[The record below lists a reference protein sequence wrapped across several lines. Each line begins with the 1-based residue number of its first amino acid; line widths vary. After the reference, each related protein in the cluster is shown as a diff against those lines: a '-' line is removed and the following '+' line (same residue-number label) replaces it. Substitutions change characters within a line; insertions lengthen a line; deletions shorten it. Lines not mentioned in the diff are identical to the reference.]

1 MTARLARRDVNRG
14 ADGHV
19 RGFTLLEVVL
29 ALSIA
34 FGLLVVVLYY
44 YQQAALLRDSTL
56 RSATG
61 LAAVRLCM
69 DRLATELRTASAQPD
84 TFRGGPQDLEFLQC
98 GLPEPETGSPTGS
111 SLSVAATLSLR
122 RIRYALPESTGE
134 PGGQAL
140 ARTETSVAV
149 SAPATPAPAAPS
161 PSLPPAEPPDT
172 NEVQAVESAV
182 VADEGTRVTTAF
194 PNAGAAALTI
204 PEVRYLRLRYWDG
217 AAWQDS
223 WSAPNMPRGVEITLA
238 LEAVPAEATADTL
251 PGEVFRRVIAIPGGS
266 TTSPIATPED
276 PFDLERSVDRA
287 TPEEG
292 L

>member
-1 MTARLARRDVNRG
+1 MTTRLARQHLNRG
-14 ADGHV
+14 ADGRV

-56 RSATG
+56 RSAAG

-69 DRLATELRTASAQPD
+69 DRLATELRTASTQPD
-84 TFRGGPQDLEFLQC
+84 AFRGGPQDLEFLQC
-98 GLPEPETGSPTGS
+98 GLPEPDAGSPTGS
-111 SLSVAATLSLR
+111 SLPVATTLSLR
-122 RIRYALPESTGE
+122 RIHYALPESTGE
-134 PGGQAL
+134 SDGQAL

-149 SAPATPAPAAPS
+149 SAPVTQAAEAPS
-161 PSLPPAEPPDT
+161 PSLPPEEPPDT

-194 PNAGAAALTI
+194 PNSGAAALTI
-204 PEVRYLRLRYWDG
+204 PEVRYLHLRYWDG
-217 AAWQDS
+217 AAWQES
-223 WSAPNMPRGVEITLA
+223 WSAPTLPRGVEITLA
-238 LEAVPAEATADTL
+238 LEAVPAEAAPDTL
-251 PGEVFRRVIAIPGGS
+251 PGEVFRRVIAIPAGS
-266 TTSPIATPED
+266 TTSPVAAPED
-276 PFDLERSVDRA
+276 PFDAAPSGTRA
-287 TPEEG
+287 TAEDE